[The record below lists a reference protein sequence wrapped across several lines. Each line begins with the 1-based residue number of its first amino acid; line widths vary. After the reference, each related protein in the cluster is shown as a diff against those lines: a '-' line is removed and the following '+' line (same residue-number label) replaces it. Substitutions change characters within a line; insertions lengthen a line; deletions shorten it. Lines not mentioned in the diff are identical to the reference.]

1 MNNFMSFCVVAIRN
15 VVLEENRKNFSIGF
29 VPYDLDCRLHI
40 TNGVEQIIC
49 ESGFEDFFKMLELEA
64 HADSA
69 KTNVNLINTGIKC
82 NLIFC
87 EGEPFA
93 ITSLST
99 SDFTENCFVFS
110 EGKNYMLKEVKELAK
125 KQKQQKLLS
134 QIEMYSKKIQK
145 TLKELSELENVPL
158 SLVQANIDKI
168 RNNQ

>member
-29 VPYDLDCRLHI
+29 VPYDLDSRLYI

-82 NLIFC
+82 KLIFC

-99 SDFTENCFVFS
+99 SDFKEK
-110 EGKNYMLKEVKELAK
+110 GKNYILKEVKELAK
-125 KQKQQKLLS
+125 KQKKQKLLS
-134 QIEMYSKKIQK
+134 QIEMYSKNIQK
-145 TLKELSELENVPL
+145 TLKELSELENVSL
-158 SLVQANIDKI
+158 TLVQANIDKI

>member
-1 MNNFMSFCVVAIRN
+1 MNNFISFCVVAIRN

-29 VPYDLDCRLHI
+29 VPYDLDSRMHI

-64 HADSA
+64 DADSA

-82 NLIFC
+82 HLIFC

-93 ITSLST
+93 ITSLSI
-99 SDFTENCFVFS
+99 SDFTENCFVFTK
-110 EGKNYMLKEVKELAK
+110 GKNYILKEVKELAK
-125 KQKQQKLLS
+125 KQKQQKLLL
-134 QIEMYSKKIQK
+134 QIEMCNNKIQK
-145 TLKELSELENVPL
+145 TLKDLSELENLTL
-158 SLVQANIDKI
+158 SLVQSDIDKI